1 MTKAIMILAL
11 VGVVASFP
19 ARGPATGQQAPAP
32 SLTVQ
37 QQTDPAEALKAWWPR
52 AHRGDAEAQYQL
64 GILYGTGAGLALDLT
79 KSAEWHR
86 RAAEQG
92 HDKAQAMLG
101 LFYSTGQGVPKNQD
115 EAIKWWR
122 QSAAQG
128 NADGRFNLG
137 MAYWRGEG
145 VPQDFDKAAVLF
157 RKVAPAGNQYARSVL
172 GTRAEPRPSTAPA
185 VLEKKQETSALPLPT
200 GALSPKKKEPAA
212 PPSQFQQYLAA
223 AETGDGN
230 AQSQVAY
237 MYATGLGVRR
247 NLIEAHKWANLS
259 AARLAPGN
267 VRDASIANR
276 NAAAS
281 KMSPGDILKAQQRAR
296 DWMEAFQKRQR
307 Q

>member
-1 MTKAIMILAL
+1 MQNAILFLSLIVAA
-11 VGVVASFP
+11 ASFP
-19 ARGPATGQQAPAP
+19 AIAQQSAPLP
-32 SLTVQ
+32 PLTIQ
-37 QQTDPAEALKAWWPR
+37 QQTDPAEALKNWWPR
-52 AHRGDAEAQYQL
+52 AHRGDAQAQYEL
-64 GILYGTGAGLALDLT
+64 GILYGTGTGLALDLA

-92 HDKAQAMLG
+92 HDRAQAMLG
-101 LFYSTGQGVPKNQD
+101 LFYNTGQGVAKNQA

-122 QSAAQG
+122 KSAAQG
-128 NADGRFNLG
+128 NADARFNLG

-157 RKVAPAGNQYARSVL
+157 RKMAPAGNNYARSVL
-172 GTRAEPRPSTAPA
+172 GTRSRPESIVPPVNAQPTRIAP
-185 VLEKKQETSALPLPT
+185 VLPVPKGSGASGKKGPS
-200 GALSPKKKEPAA
+200 A
-212 PPSQFQQYLAA
+212 PPSRFQQYLVA
-223 AETGDGN
+223 AEKGDGN

-237 MYATGLGVRR
+237 MYATGRGVAR
-247 NLIEAHKWANLS
+247 NLVEAHKWANLS
-259 AARLAPGN
+259 ATRLAPGD

>member
-1 MTKAIMILAL
+1 MQKAILLLSLIAAAAPYP
-11 VGVVASFP
+11 VTA
-19 ARGPATGQQAPAP
+19 QQTSPP
-32 SLTVQ
+32 PRLTIQ
-37 QQTDPAEALKAWWPR
+37 QQTDPAEALKIWWPR
-52 AHRGDAEAQYQL
+52 AHRGDANAQYEL
-64 GILYGTGAGLALDLT
+64 GLLYGTGTGLALDLA

-101 LFYSTGQGVPKNQD
+101 LFYNTGQGVTKNQA

-122 QSAAQG
+122 KSAAQG
-128 NADGRFNLG
+128 NADARFNLG
-137 MAYWRGEG
+137 MAYWQGDG

-157 RKVAPAGNQYARSVL
+157 RKMAPAGNNYARSVL
-172 GTRAEPRPSTAPA
+172 GTRSRPESTVPPVAARPTQSAPA
-185 VLEKKQETSALPLPT
+185 LTVPNGSSAPNQKT
-200 GALSPKKKEPAA
+200 
-212 PPSQFQQYLAA
+212 PPGPPGQFQQYLAA
-223 AETGDGN
+223 AENGDGI
-230 AQSQVAY
+230 AQSQIAY
-237 MYATGLGVRR
+237 MYATGRGVAR

-259 AARLAPGN
+259 ASRLAPGD